1 MSGLEQTRMM
11 YAIFVVLEVIAGL
24 IIAAKIYNTRSWKK
38 RIKFGFSLTVILIV
52 VLITIDLLPDSK
64 IDNLKYL
71 DWISTL
77 SDAPK

>member
-1 MSGLEQTRMM
+1 MAGFEQGKIIYIVLIILE
-11 YAIFVVLEVIAGL
+11 LIAGL

-38 RIKFGFSLTVILIV
+38 RIKFGFSLTVILVV